1 MKNGYRYP
9 VVVTNE
15 EGVRV
20 FYDQGGRVYN
30 YFDCY
35 KENTADWCEKNDI
48 KSENFPIWADRV
60 RKPKVVEVEEVE
72 EDEEDE
78 EYY

>member
-1 MKNGYRYP
+1 MEFCDK
-9 VVVTNE
+9 
-15 EGVRV
+15 
-20 FYDQGGRVYN
+20 
-30 YFDCY
+30 
-35 KENTADWCEKNDI
+35 KDI

-72 EDEEDE
+72 EVEEEDE

>member
-1 MKNGYRYP
+1 M
-9 VVVTNE
+9 
-15 EGVRV
+15 
-20 FYDQGGRVYN
+20 
-30 YFDCY
+30 
-35 KENTADWCEKNDI
+35 DWCEKNDI

-72 EDEEDE
+72 EVKEVEEDEEVEEVEEEDE